1 MNFYLGLTRLSAVI
15 WGFFS
20 ILIFLGVLVVSLD
33 RSDRNI
39 WHILVAVI
47 LGLVLSAA
55 FYKITHGITRWILS
69 GFFNPSAK

>member
-1 MNFYLGLTRLSAVI
+1 
-15 WGFFS
+15 
-20 ILIFLGVLVVSLD
+20 
-33 RSDRNI
+33 
-39 WHILVAVI
+39 